1 MYEAGWGI
9 TCDLIEAWVW
19 YQLALP
25 QAVRVA
31 AHFKYYSVPEALKR
45 IEASMNQSQID
56 AAKKRLSALKK

>member
-1 MYEAGWGI
+1 MVSEGSRSG
-9 TCDLIEAWVW
+9 VSSGSSW

-25 QAVRVA
+25 YAVRVA
-31 AHFKYYSVPEALKR
+31 AHVEDYSVPEALKR